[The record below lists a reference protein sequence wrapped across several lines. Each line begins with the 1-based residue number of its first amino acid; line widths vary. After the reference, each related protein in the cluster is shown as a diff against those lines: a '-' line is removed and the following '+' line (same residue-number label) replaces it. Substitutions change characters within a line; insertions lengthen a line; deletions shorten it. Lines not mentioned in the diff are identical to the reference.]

1 MRFQLGAALLGL
13 ALVVAGATAKPVQ
26 LSSSAILFYS
36 SEFEPHYGQPISQCD
51 LLLQR
56 AKEGGSKS
64 VNIVPTLYWYD
75 AASQK
80 LQAGVCNAEAW
91 AENQKVDYFC
101 DKWEW
106 DSPCEAFNQDKV
118 QRFER
123 GIKSC
128 IQKAHDLFDEVL
140 ISPHLDD
147 GTKTMHW
154 RNMLWFDPLKKDRN
168 GFNYFDIML
177 NPILKAV
184 KEVYTAPGKT
194 FIFGAE
200 GEMGGT
206 VFYAPESYSKIFAT
220 IKKEYTGPA
229 TLLTAL
235 MFNHAYLPGV
245 INRADDVY
253 GAIPEGKFWKK
264 DGGWGPLLPFAQWPE
279 HERLSKALP
288 AIRKLLND
296 VNVLGVSC
304 YARTSADPQ
313 PVELESCA
321 VKYDAELTAMGFDLK
336 AWSQRPNKRFIFNEF
351 ALGGGVSECGNT
363 PATTRAEAGRF
374 SWLGGTSTF
383 TKSIDPWK
391 VDTIKQYARDWYQAA
406 FKLFKSGGINYKLDG
421 VFLWNVVSWDVQGIH
436 PASSSGE
443 GTFRDDLISSQIK
456 EHNDWVAAHPD
467 APSLEAGK
475 KAKGAKGEAAKPA
488 KKPLAAKSGRKVLP
502 E

>member
-1 MRFQLGAALLGL
+1 MRAQLSLALAVGL
-13 ALVVAGATAKPVQ
+13 ALTIAGASAKPVE
-26 LSSSAILFYS
+26 LSSSVILFYS
-36 SEFEPHYGQPISQCD
+36 SELYPHYGQPISQCE
-51 LLLQR
+51 LLLNR
-56 AKEGGSKS
+56 AKEGGAKS

-75 AASQK
+75 PASQK
-80 LQAGVCNAEAW
+80 LQTGVCNAEAW
-91 AENQKVDYFC
+91 AENQVVDHYC

-106 DSPCEAFNQDKV
+106 DSPCEAFSWDKV
-118 QRFER
+118 SRWET
-123 GIKSC
+123 GMKDCIK
-128 IQKAHDLFDEVL
+128 KAHDMFDTVL

-154 RNMLWFDPLKKDRN
+154 RNMLWFDPLKKDKN

-177 NPILKAV
+177 SPILKAV
-184 KEVYTAPGKT
+184 KASYTQAGKT

-206 VFYAPESYSKIFAT
+206 VFYAPESYLKIFRT
-220 IKKEYTGPA
+220 IREEYKGPA
-229 TLLTAL
+229 TLKTAL

-245 INRADDVY
+245 INRGDDVY

-264 DGGWGPLLPFAQWPE
+264 DGGWGPLLPFDQWPE

-288 AIRKLLND
+288 AIRRLLKSVD
-296 VNVLGVSC
+296 VLGVSC

-321 VKYDAELTAMGFDLK
+321 VKYDAELSAMGFDLK
-336 AWSQRPNKRFIFNEF
+336 AWTNLPGKSFIYNEF
-351 ALGGGVSECGNT
+351 ALGGGISECGNT
-363 PATTRAEAGRF
+363 PATTREEAGRF

-391 VDTIKQYARDWYQAA
+391 VNTIQQYNRDWYQAA
-406 FKLFKSGGINYKLDG
+406 FKLLKNGGINYKLSG

-443 GTFRDDLISSQIK
+443 GTFKDEVISQQIR
-456 EHNDWVAAHPD
+456 EYNAWVAANPN
-467 APSLEAGK
+467 AGK
-475 KAKGAKGEAAKPA
+475 ILVASVKPQG
-488 KKPLAAKSGRKVLP
+488 KPHGKPNGKHTGRKVLQA
-502 E
+502 